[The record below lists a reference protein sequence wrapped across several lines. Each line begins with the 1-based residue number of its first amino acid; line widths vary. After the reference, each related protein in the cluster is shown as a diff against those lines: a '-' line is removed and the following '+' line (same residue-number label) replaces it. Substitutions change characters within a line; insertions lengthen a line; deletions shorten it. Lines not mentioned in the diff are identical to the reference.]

1 MKKKFQ
7 LVLILLVSI
16 ITISVAQVSE
26 EEKAMSQGINNAL
39 VVNIPNTTTKIA
51 ERVWKNYAKQ
61 FSGKTKRNRKSE
73 EWTTK
78 GGKIEG
84 IANEDLT
91 VYAQIQSNNEDVELS
106 MWVPMNDGYLSS
118 EYKEEYEEATKMLD
132 EFALEVRIETV
143 KESLKTAER
152 ILEKSE
158 KDLSKLKK
166 DNDGYH
172 KDIEDAEKRIENSE
186 ESLVTNE
193 EDQKIAVQNVRD
205 AEDFFALEKDKLEE
219 ILAEADTKD
228 EQKSVKK
235 MIKTEE
241 KKVKAAKSELKKEER
256 EEKKLRKTIVNAKKT
271 IKESE
276 AKIETNITDQEN
288 KVKNIDDQKIVVE
301 EIEEKL
307 KELYDLK

>member
-1 MKKKFQ
+1 MKRKFQ

-16 ITISVAQVSE
+16 ITISIAQVSE

-61 FSGKTKRNRKSE
+61 FKGKTKRNRKSE
-73 EWTTK
+73 EWKTTDGQISGV
-78 GGKIEG
+78 GGD
-84 IANEDLT
+84 DLT
-91 VYAQIQSNNEDVELS
+91 IYAQVQSNNEDVEFS
-106 MWVPMNDGYLSS
+106 MWVPMSEGYLSS
-118 EYKEEYEEATKMLD
+118 EYEEEYKEATKMLD

-193 EDQKIAVQNVRD
+193 DDQKVAVQNVRD
-205 AEDFFALEKDKLEE
+205 AEDFFAIEKDKLEE
-219 ILAEADTKD
+219 ILDEADTKD
-228 EQKSVKK
+228 EKKSVKK

-241 KKVKAAKSELKKEER
+241 KKVKVAKNVLKKEER
-256 EEKKLRKTIVNAKKT
+256 EEKRLKKTIVNAKKT

-276 AKIETNITDQEN
+276 EKIETNITDQEN
-288 KVKNIDDQKIVVE
+288 KVKNIEDQKIIVE
-301 EIEEKL
+301 EIEGRL